1 VGANLLVAFFATLYG
16 KKTLRREE
24 QKCMPSCNIE
34 WVNGQMNLKNMQGTL
49 KINIK
54 SIW

>member
-1 VGANLLVAFFATLYG
+1 VGVNLLVVFFATLYG

-34 WVNGQMNLKNMQGTL
+34 WVNGHMKKIYMQGTL

-54 SIW
+54 NIW